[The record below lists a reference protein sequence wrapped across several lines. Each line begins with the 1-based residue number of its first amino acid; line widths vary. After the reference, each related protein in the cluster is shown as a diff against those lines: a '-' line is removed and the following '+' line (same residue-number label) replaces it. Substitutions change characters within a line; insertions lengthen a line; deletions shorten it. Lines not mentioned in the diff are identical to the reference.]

1 MKLKSTKFN
10 KKGAVTDGATTF
22 AVTLVT
28 IVIIIAIGGL
38 ILGLFRNSQ
47 SSVSSSSVTNQ
58 SFTVT
63 AGASQNL
70 GITAEYV
77 PNSITNFQAYNGT
90 NITATKID
98 SSNYTTT
105 FTGFSQS
112 ILWNE
117 PKFNAT
123 TLNFTFS
130 YQTYAKDAFYN
141 VTTGGSAGL
150 QSFGSLM
157 PVLAVSIVGLILLG
171 LVSKYRREGEE

>member
-1 MKLKSTKFN
+1 MKLKVTKSN

-22 AVTLVT
+22 AVTLIS

-38 ILGLFRNSQ
+38 ILANFRGSQ
-47 SSVSSSSVTNQ
+47 SSVSTTNVINQ

-63 AGASQNL
+63 AGVSQTL
-70 GITAEYV
+70 GISAQYV
-77 PNSITNFQAYNGT
+77 PDSITNFEAYNGT
-90 NITATKID
+90 NATATKIAA
-98 SSNYTTT
+98 SNYTTT

-123 TLNFTFS
+123 TLNFTFN
-130 YQTYAKDAFYN
+130 YQTYAQNAFYN
-141 VTTGGSAGL
+141 VTSSGGAGL

-157 PVLAVSIVGLILLG
+157 PVLAISIVGIILLG
-171 LVSKYRREGEE
+171 LVATRRKENE